1 MRLAKKM
8 AMTTGTEIV
17 VLAGTVASGFSI
29 LSINRGLKM
38 RDDKRPWLIP
48 GSGVM
53 KTDGAALKVGG
64 ASK

>member
-1 MRLAKKM
+1 MGAKFQ
-8 AMTTGTEIV
+8 I
-17 VLAGTVASGFSI
+17 
-29 LSINRGLKM
+29 R
-38 RDDKRPWLIP
+38 LIP